1 MVQTEKNVNG
11 LTVEPV
17 MTNTSSNQLAPNV
30 FDTPRTLS
38 PSTSVNGSLNKQT
51 HAKPT
56 FTLNADADLEK
67 GSLTPMDSTRNL
79 ALSPLYSPCQDFKVN
94 SQVQECSVWPSK
106 TTLKAKAHNEKCHRR
121 AANCY
126 GLTAVWGNMSKK
138 QRLYAKILLALC
150 LLALVAGLGVGVTRA
165 VGGGV
170 WSSQGSAKTIP
181 KTD

>member
-1 MVQTEKNVNG
+1 MAQSEKNVNG

-38 PSTSVNGSLNKQT
+38 PSTSINGSLNKQA

-56 FTLNADADLEK
+56 LTVNADADLEK
-67 GSLTPMDSTRNL
+67 GALTPMDSTRNL
-79 ALSPLYSPCQDFKVN
+79 ALSPLYSPCQEYKV
-94 SQVQECSVWPSK
+94 SGQVQECSVWPSK
-106 TTLKAKAHNEKCHRR
+106 TTLKQKAHNEKSGRR

-126 GLTAVWGNMSKK
+126 GLTRAWGNMSKK
-138 QRLYAKILLALC
+138 QRTYAKILLALC
-150 LLALVAGLGVGVTRA
+150 LLALVAGLGVGITRA

-170 WSSQGSAKTIP
+170 WSSPNSAKTIP
-181 KTD
+181 KSD